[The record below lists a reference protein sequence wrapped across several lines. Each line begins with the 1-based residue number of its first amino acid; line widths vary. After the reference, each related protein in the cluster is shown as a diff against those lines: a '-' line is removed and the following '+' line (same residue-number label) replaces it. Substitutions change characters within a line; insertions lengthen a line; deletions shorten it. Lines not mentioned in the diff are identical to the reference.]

1 MTLGREKFFLD
12 TNIFVYTFDSRSASK
27 RVLAQDLVSGAL
39 DTRRGV
45 ISYQVVQEFLNVAT
59 RKFAK
64 PMKGPEAELYLARIL
79 MPLCDVFPDSS
90 LYSQALSIS
99 SETQFSFYD
108 SLIVAS
114 AIASE
119 SSILWT
125 EDLQDGQRI
134 RGVEIRNPFR
144 SKAV

>member
-1 MTLGREKFFLD
+1 MTVDKEKFFLD
-12 TNIFVYTFDSRSASK
+12 TNIFVYTFESRSSSK

-64 PMKGPEAELYLARIL
+64 PMKVPEAELYLARIL
-79 MPLCDVFPDSS
+79 MPLCEVFPDSS

-99 SETQFSFYD
+99 SETGFSFYD

-114 AIASE
+114 AIVGECA
-119 SSILWT
+119 ILWT
-125 EDLQDGQRI
+125 EDLQHGQRI

-144 SKAV
+144 SN

>member
-1 MTLGREKFFLD
+1 MTVDKEKFFLD
-12 TNIFVYTFDSRSASK
+12 TNIFVYTFESRSSSK

-64 PMKGPEAELYLARIL
+64 PMKVPEAELYLARIL
-79 MPLCDVFPDSS
+79 MPLCEVFPDSS

-99 SETQFSFYD
+99 SETGFSFYD
-108 SLIVAS
+108 ALIVAS

-119 SSILWT
+119 CAILWT
-125 EDLQDGQRI
+125 QDLQHGQRI

-144 SKAV
+144 SN

>member
-12 TNIFVYTFDSRSASK
+12 TNIFVYTFESRSASK

-39 DTRRGV
+39 ATRRGV

-59 RKFAK
+59 RRFVK
-64 PMKGPEAELYLARIL
+64 PMKVSDAELYLARIL
-79 MPLCDVFPDSS
+79 MPLCEVFPDSS

-99 SETQFSFYD
+99 SETGFSFYD
-108 SLIVAS
+108 SLIVGS

-119 SSILWT
+119 CSILWT
-125 EDLQDGQRI
+125 EDLRDGQQI
-134 RGVEIRNPFR
+134 RGVEIRNSFR
-144 SKAV
+144 SKH

>member
-1 MTLGREKFFLD
+1 MTPGREKFFLD
-12 TNIFVYTFDSRSASK
+12 TNIFVYTFESKSPSK

-59 RKFAK
+59 RKFTK
-64 PMKGPEAELYLARIL
+64 PMKVAEAELYLARVL
-79 MPLCDVFPDSS
+79 MPLCEVFPDSS

-99 SETQFSFYD
+99 SETGFSFYD

-119 SSILWT
+119 CEILWT

-134 RGVEIRNPFR
+134 RGVEVRNPFR
-144 SKAV
+144 SRH

>member
-1 MTLGREKFFLD
+1 MTVGREKFFLD
-12 TNIFVYTFDSRSASK
+12 TNIFVYTFESRSSSK
-27 RVLAQDLVSGAL
+27 RLLARDLVSSAL

-45 ISYQVVQEFLNVAT
+45 ISYQVVQEFLSVAI

-64 PMKGPEAELYLARIL
+64 PMKVADAELYLGRIL
-79 MPLCDVFPDSS
+79 MPLCEVFPDSS

-99 SETQFSFYD
+99 SETGFSFYD

-114 AIASE
+114 AITGE
-119 SSILWT
+119 CEILWT
-125 EDLQDGQRI
+125 EDLPDGQRI

-144 SKAV
+144 SR

>member
-12 TNIFVYTFDSRSASK
+12 TNIFVYTFESRSVSK

-64 PMKGPEAELYLARIL
+64 PMKVPEAELYLARIL
-79 MPLCDVFPDSS
+79 MPLCEVFPDSS

-99 SETQFSFYD
+99 SETGFSFYD

-114 AIASE
+114 AIATE
-119 SSILWT
+119 CAILWT

>member
-1 MTLGREKFFLD
+1 MTVGREKFFLD
-12 TNIFVYTFDSRSASK
+12 TNIFVYTFDNHSPSK
-27 RVLAQDLVSGAL
+27 RAVAKDLVSGGL

-64 PMKGPEAELYLARIL
+64 PMKVPEAELYLARIL
-79 MPLCDVFPDSS
+79 MPLCEVFPDSS

-99 SETQFSFYD
+99 SETGFSFYD

-114 AIASE
+114 AITAE
-119 SSILWT
+119 CTILWT

-144 SKAV
+144 SK

>member
-1 MTLGREKFFLD
+1 MTLGGEKFFLD
-12 TNIFVYTFDSRSASK
+12 TNIFVYTLESRSPSK

-64 PMKGPEAELYLARIL
+64 PMKVPEAELYLTRIL
-79 MPLCDVFPDSS
+79 MPLCEVFPDSS

-99 SETQFSFYD
+99 SETGFSFYD

-114 AIASE
+114 AIVSQCA
-119 SSILWT
+119 ILWT
-125 EDLQDGQRI
+125 EDLQNGLRI
-134 RGVEIRNPFR
+134 RGVEIRDPFR
-144 SKAV
+144 SK